1 MVLENRKKAIETRN
15 LSVCYNGTP
24 VLKDI
29 SISIDQ
35 GEFVSILGPNGS
47 GKTTFIKALTG
58 IIKDIKGEVMLF
70 GKPVTSYRRREFAR
84 FVSFLPQDPPV
95 TLPFLVKDI
104 VMMGRFPYIK
114 RFEMERSHD
123 IEAADYAMEL
133 MDIHH
138 LAKRH
143 LMELSGGEVKRV
155 FIAQA
160 VAQESS
166 ILFLDEPTAN
176 LDINYQVEIFK
187 MLKKFNEEMNKTIVL
202 ITHDINH
209 AARFAK
215 RIVLLN
221 KGVIV
226 KIGDPGEVINVRDL
240 KSVFNTEVVIEYD
253 GERKPYILI

>member
-1 MVLENRKKAIETRN
+1 MVLENREKAIETRN
-15 LSVCYNGTP
+15 LHVCYDDTP

-29 SISIDQ
+29 SISIDK

-58 IIKDIKGEVMLF
+58 IIKDVDGEVMLF

-84 FVSFLPQDPPV
+84 LVSFLPQDPPV
-95 TLPFLVKDI
+95 SLPFLVKDI
-104 VMMGRFPYIK
+104 VMMGRFPYIN
-114 RFEMERSHD
+114 RFEMEKSHD

-133 MDIHH
+133 MDIQH
-138 LAKRH
+138 LGKRH

-187 MLKKFNEEMNKTIVL
+187 ILRKFNEEMNKTIVL

-215 RIVLLN
+215 RIVLLK

-226 KIGDPGEVINVRDL
+226 KRGDPGEVINVRDL

-253 GERKPYILI
+253 KENKPYILI

>member
-1 MVLENRKKAIETRN
+1 
-15 LSVCYNGTP
+15 
-24 VLKDI
+24 
-29 SISIDQ
+29 
-35 GEFVSILGPNGS
+35 
-47 GKTTFIKALTG
+47 
-58 IIKDIKGEVMLF
+58 
-70 GKPVTSYRRREFAR
+70 
-84 FVSFLPQDPPV
+84 
-95 TLPFLVKDI
+95 
-104 VMMGRFPYIK
+104 
-114 RFEMERSHD
+114 
-123 IEAADYAMEL
+123 
-133 MDIHH
+133 
-138 LAKRH
+138 
-143 LMELSGGEVKRV
+143 MELSGGEVKRV

-253 GERKPYILI
+253 RERKPYILI